1 MNKQSV
7 LEIFEQIS
15 DSVISFL
22 ENHPGVT
29 EVEFNERQG
38 VVEAL
43 LQSWEE
49 ENTPYTLPDD
59 IKSFLQISDGLLLQ

>member
-29 EVEFNERQG
+29 EVEFNERHG
-38 VVEAL
+38 VTES
-43 LQSWEE
+43 QMHS
-49 ENTPYTLPDD
+49 
-59 IKSFLQISDGLLLQ
+59 